1 MFNRRLQWIAFGVV
15 LCAVAKGAAAQR
27 ADVDPRLARVIAETR
42 AFDNHA
48 HPMLSPP
55 ADATDREFDA
65 LPVDSME
72 PESDPLAW
80 RPDFPALADA
90 WRALYGFAGKAPLD
104 EAGMKALDRARA
116 VVKKREGE
124 HYSSWVLDRAGI
136 GTMVANRVAM
146 GTGVESPR
154 FLWVPYDDALLFP
167 LDNSALARVNGDR
180 AAFFPLEDKLR
191 ARYWREAGVSALPAT
206 LEAYVSEVVM
216 PTLARQHAGG
226 AIAVK
231 FELAYLRPLD
241 IGDPT
246 REEAAAAY
254 ARWHKGGE
262 PDAVAYKALQDFLFR
277 TIAAECGRLGMAV
290 HFHGMAGAGRYFSI
304 AGANPL
310 QLEPLLNDLRMKGT
324 KFVLLHGGWPFVR
337 EAGAMLQKPNFYLD
351 ISQQALTIPA
361 HTLAGWLREWLEL
374 NPEKVLF
381 ATDGYPFSAEL
392 GWEESTWLAARNAR
406 QALGLALTAMER
418 DGEISESRAE
428 ELARM
433 VLRGNAEALYGK
445 K

>member
-1 MFNRRLQWIAFGVV
+1 MSLRRLLLA
-15 LCAVAKGAAAQR
+15 LALATAATPLAQQPSIDR
-27 ADVDPRLARVIAETR
+27 ALAREIDSIPAI
-42 AFDNHA
+42 DNHA
-48 HPMLSPP
+48 HPMRSPP
-55 ADATDREFDA
+55 ADAADREFDP

-80 RPDFPALADA
+80 RLDFPALADA

-116 VVKKREGE
+116 AVKKREGE
-124 HYSSWVLDRAGI
+124 HYSAWVLDRAEI

-146 GTGVESPR
+146 GTGVEPPR

-191 ARYWREAGVSALPAT
+191 ARYWREVGVSALPAT
-206 LEAYVSEVVM
+206 LDEYVSEVVM

-241 IGDPT
+241 IGDPI

-262 PDAVAYKALQDFLFR
+262 PDGVAYKALQDFLFR

-304 AGANPL
+304 TGANPL
-310 QLEPLLNDLRMKGT
+310 KLERLLNDPRMKGT
-324 KFVLLHGGWPFVR
+324 K
-337 EAGAMLQKPNFYLD
+337 
-351 ISQQALTIPA
+351 
-361 HTLAGWLREWLEL
+361 
-374 NPEKVLF
+374 
-381 ATDGYPFSAEL
+381 
-392 GWEESTWLAARNAR
+392 
-406 QALGLALTAMER
+406 
-418 DGEISESRAE
+418 
-428 ELARM
+428 
-433 VLRGNAEALYGK
+433 
-445 K
+445 